1 MSLSKN
7 KLKYL
12 RSLKLK
18 KFRQK
23 YNNFIVE
30 GDKIASELLESNSLE
45 IEGIFATE
53 EWINSNSHLLYTYT
67 SITHVASEPDLKKIT
82 LFNTPSQVFVVV
94 RQPNRA
100 LPDDFLTKHF
110 TLFLDDIQDPGNMG
124 TILRIADWFGIST
137 VICSENCVDIYN
149 HKVVQSSMGAFL
161 RVNIVISSFDN
172 VYKKYP
178 NLPYY
183 GTVLAG
189 NNLYEETF
197 KEKGVVIIGNEGNGI
212 SENIITKLTH
222 KISIPKGKGGGA
234 ESLNAAVATGIVCS
248 ILEMKSNHL

>member
-30 GDKIASELLESNSLE
+30 GDKIVSELLQSESLE
-45 IEGIFATE
+45 IEGIFARE
-53 EWINSNSHLLYTYT
+53 EWIESNSHLLYTYT
-67 SITHVASEPDLKKIT
+67 SITHVASEPDLKTIT
-82 LFNTPSQVFVVV
+82 LFNTPSQVYVIV
-94 RQPNRA
+94 RRPQTSISNN
-100 LPDDFLTKHF
+100 FLTDSF
-110 TLFLDDIQDPGNMG
+110 VLFLDDIQDPGNLG

-137 VICSENCVDIYN
+137 VICSPNCVDIYN
-149 HKVVQSSMGAFL
+149 HKVIQASMGAFL
-161 RVNIVISSFDN
+161 RVNIVSSSFEDI
-172 VYKKYP
+172 YKNHP
-178 NLPYY
+178 DLPYY

-189 NNLYEETF
+189 NNLFEEKF
-197 KEKGVVIIGNEGNGI
+197 NEKGIVVIGNEGNGI
-212 SENIITKLTH
+212 SKEILKKLTH
-222 KISIPKGKGGGA
+222 QISIPKGKNGGA

-248 ILEMKSNHL
+248 VLSQRN

>member
-30 GDKIASELLESNSLE
+30 GDKIVSELLESKSLE

-67 SITHVASEPDLKKIT
+67 SIINVASEPDLKTIT
-82 LFNTPSQVFVVV
+82 FFNTPSQVYVIVK
-94 RQPNRA
+94 R
-100 LPDDFLTKHF
+100 PDASIANNFLTNDF
-110 TLFLDDIQDPGNMG
+110 ALFLDDIQDPGNLG
-124 TILRIADWFGIST
+124 TILRIADWFGIPN
-137 VICSENCVDIYN
+137 VICSEKCVDIYN
-149 HKVVQSSMGAFL
+149 HKVIQSSMGAFL
-161 RVNIVISSFDN
+161 RVNVIPASF
-172 VYKKYP
+172 KKIYQQYP
-178 NLPYY
+178 DIPYY
-183 GTVLAG
+183 GTVLEG
-189 NNLYEETF
+189 NNLFEEKF
-197 KEKGVVIIGNEGNGI
+197 KEKGIVVIGNEGKGI
-212 SENIITKLTH
+212 SDAILEKLTH
-222 KISIPKGKGGGA
+222 RISIPKGKNGGA

-248 ILEMKSNHL
+248 IITQ

>member
-30 GDKIASELLESNSLE
+30 GDKIVSELLQSESLE
-45 IEGIFATE
+45 IEGIYARQ
-53 EWINSNSHLLYTYT
+53 EWIDSNSHLLYTYT
-67 SITHVASEPDLKKIT
+67 SITHVASEPDLKTIT
-82 LFNTPSQVFVVV
+82 LFNTPSQVYVVLK
-94 RQPNRA
+94 RPSPTFPNN
-100 LPDDFLTKHF
+100 FLTNSF
-110 TLFLDDIQDPGNMG
+110 ALFLDDIQDPGNLG

-137 VICSENCVDIYN
+137 VICSEQCVDIYN
-149 HKVVQSSMGAFL
+149 HKVIQASMGAFL
-161 RVNIVISSFDN
+161 RVQVVHSSFEKI
-172 VYKKYP
+172 YEQYP
-178 NLPYY
+178 NVPYY

-189 NNLYEETF
+189 NNLYEEKF
-197 KEKGVVIIGNEGNGI
+197 LQKGIVVIGNEGRGVSPSI
-212 SENIITKLTH
+212 LDKLTH
-222 KISIPKGKGGGA
+222 RLFIPKGKNGGA

-248 ILEMKSNHL
+248 VLSQHN